1 MSMDEDLENMSRDA
15 LVAEAK
21 RLRAGVRAHRDSSG
35 HDLRW
40 HHPQLW
46 GLLPERT
53 DPDVAV
59 PSWPKFLRACVA
71 YREALDRE
79 LSGAPVADVDYD
91 AMEHIRTPGLEAFE
105 GRWHFSHVVAARG
118 LLLLSG
124 VTATGVDG
132 MVSSVPAEQ
141 FEQAFVHLRLYLE
154 AAEASLEDVVEMT
167 SYHAAAAPGC
177 LHGGEGPP
185 HRRAIPGLVGDRRL
199 AAHHRGGIGRDPR
212 HRCRSEIEW
221 LRPHCWESSCETRV
235 GAPVVFHGRWLAV
248 A

>member
-35 HDLRW
+35 HDLCW

-59 PSWPKFLRACVA
+59 PSWPKFLRGCVA

-167 SYHAAAAPGC
+167 SYHVDLRQHLDAFMAAKDRHIAAPYPAWSAIGVSQ
-177 LHGGEGPP
+177 LITEGALVEI
-185 HRRAIPGLVGDRRL
+185 RAIAV
-199 AAHHRGGIGRDPR
+199 DPR
-212 HRCRSEIEW
+212 
-221 LRPHCWESSCETRV
+221 SS
-235 GAPVVFHGRWLAV
+235 G
-248 A
+248 